1 MTMEID
7 RIEIN
12 IGIFGPSCSG
22 KSTLVNCMTK
32 SQLSNTGSN
41 KTTYIPQV
49 YTDYYN
55 NNFITEDIYQINI
68 DKTIKYLAYP
78 QILKSTVFNPI
89 FHKTTGFWDFLN
101 NDLAE
106 TVNDSDISQHVGEDF
121 IRRAKPM
128 IKINIWDMPG
138 FDDTIDN
145 DIYIKWLNTNIDV
158 FDIIIYVTDINQC
171 LDKFN
176 TFNYMKQL
184 ITKYDFKM
192 ICLINKCDEMYF
204 DPEIGKFS
212 FDNYN
217 DQDIYLKINN
227 LVAQNISDINSQNYT
242 ITPFLPMTLLN
253 NESSNRCIDNF
264 RHILSNILIS
274 NISIFTS
281 KHLIKCLDNIKNMP
295 DIMRFLRVIN
305 KFNIIEFKNHDIN
318 LVWKKIS
325 NILIAHEYNIIR
337 KSIMLCE
344 KKLNYDDFDRV
355 HSEIQE
361 YLTFFTSI
369 DLLENWPEYPTDLLK
384 YHKTKLISNLLNIYD
399 ELCNS
404 EYKGQP
410 YICPSNLLVFLEL
423 IKTHVPQ
430 EFDRY
435 VIKFISVHTDV
446 KNFTESYERNLTV
459 MIEYAKSNISQNYNI
474 NEYLASIC
482 QIIINKQYYIKNKSP
497 NEYFIYLIQLKKL
510 VKNIIKNTIKKENIT
525 INPLDILLEVIKKNI
540 SNYLS
545 DSSFAN
551 LYRPELN
558 MTNIDKCFNYFIHND
573 KIINLDFEKKL
584 LTFYV

>member
-1 MTMEID
+1 MEID

-22 KSTLVNCMTK
+22 KSTLINCMTK

-49 YTDYYN
+49 YVEDCN
-55 NNFITEDIYQINI
+55 NNFSYEIINQINI
-68 DKTIKYLAYP
+68 NETMKYLAYP

-89 FHKTTGFWDFLN
+89 FHKTTGFWDFLSN
-101 NDLAE
+101 NLVETAVE
-106 TVNDSDISQHVGEDF
+106 TVNDNEISQHISDEF
-121 IRRAKPM
+121 IYRVKPM
-128 IKINIWDMPG
+128 IKLNIWDMPG
-138 FDDTIDN
+138 FDDTVDN
-145 DIYIKWLNTNIDV
+145 DIYIKWLNSNIDI

-171 LDKFN
+171 LDKFT
-176 TFNYMKQL
+176 TFNFLKQL
-184 ITKYDFKM
+184 ISKYDFKM

-212 FDNYN
+212 FDNID

-227 LVAQNISDINSQNYT
+227 LVAQNISDINLKNYT
-242 ITPFLPMTLLN
+242 ITPFIPLTLLN

-264 RHILSNILIS
+264 RHILFNILIS
-274 NISIFTS
+274 NISTFTS
-281 KHLIKCLDNIKNMP
+281 KHLVKCLDNIKNMS
-295 DIMRFLRVIN
+295 DIMRFLRVIS
-305 KFNIIEFKNHDIN
+305 KFENVQFKDRNTD

-337 KSIMLCE
+337 KSITLCE
-344 KKLNYDDFDRV
+344 KKINYDDFDRI

-369 DLLENWPEYPTDLLK
+369 NVLEKWPEYPTDLLK

-404 EYKGQP
+404 EYRGQP
-410 YICPSNLLVFLEL
+410 HICPSNLLVFLEL

-430 EFDRY
+430 EFDKY
-435 VIKFISVHTDV
+435 AIKFINIHKDV
-446 KNFTESYERNLTV
+446 KNFTKSYEKNLII
-459 MIEYAKSNISQNYNI
+459 MIEYTKLNVSKNYNM
-474 NEYLASIC
+474 NEYLAPIC
-482 QIIINKQYYIKNKSP
+482 QIIINKQQFIKNKLP
-497 NEYFIYLIQLKKL
+497 NEYFIYLIELKKL
-510 VKNIIKNTIKKENIT
+510 IKQIIKKEI
-525 INPLDILLEVIKKNI
+525 IIKLNPLDILLEVIKKNI

-545 DSSFAN
+545 DSGFTN

-558 MTNIDKCFNYFIHND
+558 TVNIDKSFNYFINND
-573 KIINLDFEKKL
+573 KIIDLDFEKNL
-584 LTFYV
+584 LTFNV